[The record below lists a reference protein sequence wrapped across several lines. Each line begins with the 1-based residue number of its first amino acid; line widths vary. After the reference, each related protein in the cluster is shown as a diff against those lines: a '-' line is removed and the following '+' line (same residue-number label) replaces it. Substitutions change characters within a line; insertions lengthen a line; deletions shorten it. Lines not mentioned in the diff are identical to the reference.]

1 MSKLNCIK
9 DIKFQTAEDYV
20 LNLIEKGRLSFGRA
34 AEILDLSI
42 YDIQDIAKSK
52 GIRLGAT
59 LEQYQKSKK
68 FVKELIG
75 KSKK

>member
-52 GIRLGAT
+52 GVILGAT